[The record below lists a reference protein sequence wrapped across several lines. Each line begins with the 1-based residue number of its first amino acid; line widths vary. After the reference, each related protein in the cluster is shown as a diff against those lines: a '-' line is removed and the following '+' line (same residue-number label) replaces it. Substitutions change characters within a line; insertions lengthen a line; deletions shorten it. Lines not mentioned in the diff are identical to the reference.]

1 MSKPLK
7 LVFKNVFGFFVAFF
21 PILGFSGLLFLNLNT
36 QIAAFI
42 QILVGMVA
50 VIRVDYALFD

>member
-21 PILGFSGLLFLNLNT
+21 PVLGFFGFLFLNLNT
-36 QIAAFI
+36 KIAAFI
-42 QILVGMVA
+42 QILIRVVA
-50 VIRVDYALFD
+50 VIRVDYALFN